1 MTHENPKTSEAKHA
15 ETTEKLHETDP
26 LTASFS
32 VYRWVRSSVASI
44 KKQAPVK
51 FTPLTVVQTVKLVG
65 WCFKNHMFHVKVIEH
80 HWGVVI
86 IIIIIPGIKIS
97 D

>member
-44 KKQAPVK
+44 RKQAPVK
-51 FTPLTVVQTVKLVG
+51 LTPLTVVQTVKLVG
-65 WCFKNHMFHVKVIEH
+65 ASKTHMFHVKVIEH
-80 HWGVVI
+80 HWGI
-86 IIIIIPGIKIS
+86 IIIIIIT
-97 D
+97 